1 MYSIYTYM
9 CDIYTE
15 NLIINRRSSK
25 ISAEFVT
32 WSHPLMPY
40 LPLLRSHFLTFRMG
54 THLIL
59 RILSHLGSEADL

>member
-25 ISAEFVT
+25 ISAEFILCDLESPFDALQFLQT
-32 WSHPLMPY
+32 Y
-40 LPLLRSHFLTFRMG
+40 L
-54 THLIL
+54 
-59 RILSHLGSEADL
+59 SEVPFPNF